1 MRKTF
6 ERAEVLGQWIETI
19 EKNVDQVRHYIQ
31 KLDNLSVNQR
41 GNYQLL
47 FVQFQAT
54 IFLYLYIF
62 R

>member
-6 ERAEVLGQWIETI
+6 ERAEILGQWIETI

>member
-54 IFLYLYIF
+54 ILLYLYIF